1 MSELGMYLARATEY
15 CAETRNLVE
24 DVITAVQQ
32 RNYLVP
38 EVKKQMLSD
47 MLKGMCFSEEQLTA
61 FSKGE
66 IPTDYLLVPVNVA
79 VNRYCRIWVR
89 VTSGSGSETVKKA
102 AKKQITENGL
112 NDTDLDMDLNE
123 IEEDDIAYVDIDWCG
138 AQKE

>member
-1 MSELGMYLARATEY
+1 MSDLGMYLARATEY
-15 CAETRNLVE
+15 CAETRNLIE
-24 DVITAVQQ
+24 DVIVGVQN
-32 RNYLVP
+32 RSFLVP

-61 FSKGE
+61 FANCE
-66 IPTDYLLVPVNVA
+66 IPTDYLLVPVNVE
-79 VNRYCRIWVR
+79 VNRYYRIWVR
-89 VTSGSGSETVKKA
+89 VPNGSGSETVKKA

-138 AQKE
+138 AQTE